1 MTSSNWPRLSFAALV
16 FQAGL
21 ASAADLTIEV
31 SGVESASGKIVV
43 SVYKTAESFLKTPDA
58 SVAVAAAIPGVV
70 AVIRKLEPGEYAVS
84 AYQDLNGNGQIDRS
98 MFGIPKEP
106 NGASNNAREKFGPPK
121 FEQAKFKVG
130 SADLT
135 IALTLHP

>member
-1 MTSSNWPRLSFAALV
+1 ML
-16 FQAGL
+16 QASL
-21 ASAADLTIEV
+21 APAADLRIEV
-31 SGVESASGKIVV
+31 SGVESPSGKIVV

-58 SVAVAAAIPGVV
+58 SAAVAASVPGVV
-70 AVIRKLEPGEYAVS
+70 ALIRKLEPGEYAVS
-84 AYQDLNGNGQIDRS
+84 VYQDLNGNGQIDRS

-106 NGASNNAREKFGPPK
+106 NGASNNAREKLGPPK

-135 IALTLHP
+135 ISLTLHP